1 MDSLILLAYVF
12 KYVFERLG
20 HLNSLERFNFPSPY
34 LLNVS
39 FQSQENNKTAASL
52 GVLHKGSVQSE

>member
-1 MDSLILLAYVF
+1 MDSLILLAYAF

-34 LLNVS
+34 
-39 FQSQENNKTAASL
+39 SQEAPRLVWCSACL
-52 GVLHKGSVQSE
+52 LEILHKSE

>member
-1 MDSLILLAYVF
+1 MDSLILLAYAF

-39 FQSQENNKTAASL
+39 FQSQENNKNSFQP
-52 GVLHKGSVQSE
+52 GCFKEGLHAV

>member
-20 HLNSLERFNFPSPY
+20 HLNSLKRFSFPSPY

-39 FQSQENNKTAASL
+39 FQSQENNKIASSL
-52 GVLHKGSVQSE
+52 DVLQKDSIQSE